1 MWKGGSEQQLVTPFP
16 VDPLDP
22 VDPVD
27 PLRVPKYGFTIVKQ
41 HFDGFLTKSCQNLG
55 FLTKSCQNLGNLT
68 KSWQNLGNL
77 TKS

>member
-1 MWKGGSEQQLVTPFP
+1 MLTILFFKNVWEYLS
-16 VDPLDP
+16 LDP

-55 FLTKSCQNLGNLT
+55 FLTKSCQNLGFLT
-68 KSWQNLGNL
+68 KSWQNLGF
-77 TKS
+77 KAPRF